1 MEHKEKWK
9 AVMFLASEEL
19 RKKIRRL
26 AKKQGKNISDYLRD
40 LLTKEV
46 E

>member
-1 MEHKEKWK
+1 MKQERWK
-9 AVMFLASEEL
+9 PMKFLASEEL

-40 LLTKEV
+40 LITKEV